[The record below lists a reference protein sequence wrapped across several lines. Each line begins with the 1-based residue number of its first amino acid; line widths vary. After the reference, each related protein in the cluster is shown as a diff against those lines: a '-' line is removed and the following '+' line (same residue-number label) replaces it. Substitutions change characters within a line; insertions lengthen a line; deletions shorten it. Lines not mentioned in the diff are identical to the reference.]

1 MPELTPIVEIRARL
15 RALRL
20 LIIGLNERR
29 LQDLDTLLSV
39 AESEAERHQNDIE
52 GKSAHMRNEPR

>member
-1 MPELTPIVEIRARL
+1 MPELTPIGEIRARL

-20 LIIGLNERR
+20 FIIGLKDRR

-39 AESEAERHQNDIE
+39 AESEAERHQGETE
-52 GKSAHMRNEPR
+52 GKQDS